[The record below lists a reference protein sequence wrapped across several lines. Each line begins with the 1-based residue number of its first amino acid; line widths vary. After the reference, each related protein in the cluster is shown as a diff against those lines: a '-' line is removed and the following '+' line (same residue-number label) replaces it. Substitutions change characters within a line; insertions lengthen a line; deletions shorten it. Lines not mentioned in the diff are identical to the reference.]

1 MSFTRQFNF
10 FEKDEVKETPS
21 ILQRSGSLVHSRGR
35 GLIFVADNEGFIH
48 MIDRSFSVRS
58 WLAFEIGRVTH
69 MKHMKYQNI
78 LVTIGEDDT
87 PSSSPVIKIWDLDK
101 SDKNKQDPLCVKTTK
116 VSQGSNPFPVSKF
129 AVLESMSQIAIG
141 LANGQVILI
150 RGDISRDRYTKQ
162 KVIHECPEPIT
173 GLEFREEGKTVI
185 LFIVTTNQIVS
196 CNTTS
201 KEIKQVLDEHGASLG
216 CSTLS
221 EPENDLIVGRDEAI
235 YFYGPEGRGPCF
247 AYEGTKISINWFKN
261 YIIIVSPAREQPS
274 TTGIGNIY
282 SSATTALSELNQVT
296 IFDVNNKFSAFSA
309 SFSSGVRAVICE
321 WDGVFVL
328 SGDGKLFRLEEK
340 DTPTKLEI
348 LFKQNLYM
356 LAIGLARSQKYDE
369 SSIAEIYKKYGDHLY
384 SKTDYDGAM
393 SQYLKTIGKLE
404 PSYVI
409 RKFLDAQRIHNLTSY
424 LQELHT
430 TGLAT
435 ADHTTLLLNCYTKL
449 KDVAK
454 LDEFIKTDDEL
465 RFDVDTAIRVCRQAG
480 YYEHACYLAEKFEEH
495 DTYLKIQ
502 IEDVKDYLKALH
514 YIRTCN
520 HLEADKQLKK
530 YGRTLLDQI
539 PDETTSLLIDLCT
552 GQHNVDSSMPPSP
565 APNTASQGFTLASIN
580 GPFKRS
586 NTGGHTKQSSR
597 SRSLSATKLTTYN
610 PPSPSGFVS
619 IFVGHPSQLITF
631 FESVCEKRW
640 NKKIVPSPIESRDS
654 IGKLI
659 VNGKS
664 VPADP
669 SVKLD
674 REEEEKKSVWN
685 TLLELYLIDHLSA
698 LSNEVDEIQKQER
711 RAKALVLLKDP
722 EISYD
727 MDHAFVLCQLS
738 SFDDGIVYL
747 YERMQMY
754 SEILQFW
761 MDRDEI
767 GKVLES
773 LRKFGPLHPALY
785 PQTLTYFASSP
796 ASLLTN
802 ATELMQVLDHI
813 DRENLLSPL
822 QVVQALSRNSVAT
835 VGVVKEYISR
845 RIETEK
851 KQCEDDA
858 KLIQSYRAETEKKR
872 KEIEDL
878 QSNARIFQM
887 TKCSSCGG
895 GLDLPAV
902 HYLCR
907 HSFHQRCLNEYE
919 KDCPKCAIDN
929 RMVLEIKR
937 SQEENADKHELF
949 LAQLEDADDGFE
961 VVADYFSRNTMSF
974 TKLVE

>member
-10 FEKDEVKETPS
+10 FEKDEVNETPS
-21 ILQRSGSLVHSRGR
+21 ILQKPDILVHSRGR

-48 MIDRSFSVRS
+48 MIDRSFTVRS
-58 WLAFEIGRVTH
+58 WLAFETGRVTH

-87 PSSSPVIKIWDLDK
+87 PASSPLIKIWDLDK
-101 SDKNKQDPLCVKTTK
+101 HDKNKQDPLCVKTTK
-116 VSQGSNPFPVSKF
+116 VSQGGNPFPVSKF

-162 KVIHECPEPIT
+162 KVVHECPEPIT
-173 GLEFREEGKTVI
+173 GLEFREEGKTVV
-185 LFIVTTNQIVS
+185 LFIVTTNQTIS
-196 CNTTS
+196 CNTTN
-201 KEIKQVLDEHGASLG
+201 KEVKLILDDHGAALG

-221 EPENDLIVGRDEAI
+221 EPNNDLIVGRDEAI
-235 YFYGPEGRGPCF
+235 YFYGPDGRGPCF

-261 YIIIVSPAREQPS
+261 YIIIVSPTRAPTNS
-274 TTGIGNIY
+274 SSIGNVY
-282 SSATTALSELNQVT
+282 SSASTILSELNQVT

-309 SFSSGVRAVICE
+309 SITSGVRAVICE
-321 WDGVFVL
+321 WDGVFIL

-393 SQYLKTIGKLE
+393 SQYLKTIGRLE

-424 LQELHT
+424 LQELHA

-454 LDEFIKTDDEL
+454 LDEFIKTDEEL

-502 IEDVKDYLKALH
+502 IEDVKDYVKALD
-514 YIRTCN
+514 YIRKCN

-530 YGRTLLDQI
+530 YGRTLLDQV
-539 PDETTSLLIDLCT
+539 PDETTDLLIDLCN
-552 GQHNVDSSMPPSP
+552 GQHNAELSVPPSP
-565 APNTASQGFTLASIN
+565 APNTANQGFTFAIN

-586 NTGGHTKQSSR
+586 STSGQNRQPSR
-597 SRSLSATKLTTYN
+597 SRSVSGTKLTTYH

-619 IFVGHPSQLITF
+619 IFVNHPQQLITF
-631 FESVCEKRW
+631 FETVCEKRW
-640 NKKIVPSPIESRDS
+640 KKKIVPSLTEARDS
-654 IGKLI
+654 IGKLVI
-659 VNGKS
+659 NGKA
-664 VPADP
+664 VIADP
-669 SVKLD
+669 TIKLD
-674 REEEEKKSVWN
+674 REEEEKKAVWN
-685 TLLELYLIDHLSA
+685 TLLELYLIDHSSA
-698 LSNEVDEIQKQER
+698 KSPDDDEIQKQER

-727 MDHAFVLCQLS
+727 MDHAFVLVQLS
-738 SFDDGIVYL
+738 AFDDGIVYL

-767 GKVLES
+767 SKVLES
-773 LRKFGPLHPALY
+773 LRKFGY
-785 PQTLTYFASSP
+785 STLISNDTY
-796 ASLLTN
+796 
-802 ATELMQVLDHI
+802 
-813 DRENLLSPL
+813 
-822 QVVQALSRNSVAT
+822 
-835 VGVVKEYISR
+835 
-845 RIETEK
+845 ET
-851 KQCEDDA
+851 
-858 KLIQSYRAETEKKR
+858 S
-872 KEIEDL
+872 
-878 QSNARIFQM
+878 
-887 TKCSSCGG
+887 
-895 GLDLPAV
+895 
-902 HYLCR
+902 H
-907 HSFHQRCLNEYE
+907 
-919 KDCPKCAIDN
+919 
-929 RMVLEIKR
+929 
-937 SQEENADKHELF
+937 
-949 LAQLEDADDGFE
+949 
-961 VVADYFSRNTMSF
+961 
-974 TKLVE
+974 